1 VYPQIQHPP
10 RGNATIAPTMANC
23 EGHMRTTTKRGFIV
37 LGVSMLLAAASIVLP
52 GASPALAQEKPELRI
67 AAIIAVTGPA
77 SALGA
82 PERNAVEL
90 FDKTWSSRTDLPF
103 KIKVI
108 SYDDGSDPTKSV
120 SLTRKAIEEDKA
132 HVVVCCTTTPGS
144 MAIIDTVSAAKVTM
158 ISMASSLSIVEPA
171 SARPFT
177 FKTPTSDKLMLQ
189 RTLDYMKRQ
198 GIKKIG
204 FFGLE
209 DAYGEGGLKELQNVA
224 KDTGVELVA
233 TERFAR
239 QDTNFTPQ
247 ALRLKQAGLDAAY
260 IHAIPPS
267 ADLAHEAL
275 KRVGYTGPIYH
286 GGGSS
291 INAFVDIG
299 KANVEGAIVG
309 VGALNVYDQIEKDN
323 PLRPVLAKF
332 AELYDGAYGKGKV
345 DLFAGQSWDAMM
357 LAVDAYQ
364 RATASGAKVDDLAAT
379 RVAIKDAMEHTK
391 EWPGVNG
398 IFNITPTDH
407 LGLDKRSTFLS
418 QIKGGKFVLIE
429 E

>member
-1 VYPQIQHPP
+1 
-10 RGNATIAPTMANC
+10 
-23 EGHMRTTTKRGFIV
+23 MRTTTKPGFIE
-37 LGVSMLLAAASIVLP
+37 LGVSILLAVASVASLVS
-52 GASPALAQEKPELRI
+52 SPAVAQDKPELRI

-90 FDKTWSSRTDLPF
+90 FDKTWSSRTDLPY

-120 SLTRKAIEEDKA
+120 SLTRKAIEEDKV

-189 RTLDYMKRQ
+189 RTLDYTKRQ

-224 KDTGVELVA
+224 KDTGTELAA

-247 ALRLKQAGLDAAY
+247 ALRLKQAGLDAVY

-309 VGALNVYDQIEKDN
+309 VGALNVYDQIKQDN

-332 AELYDGAYGKGKV
+332 AELFDSVYGKGKV

-357 LAVDAYQ
+357 LAVNAFQ
-364 RATASGAKVDDLAAT
+364 SAHSARAKGDDLAVE
-379 RVAIKDAMEHTK
+379 RVAIKDAMERTK

-398 IFNITPTDH
+398 VFTITPTDH
-407 LGLDKRSTFLS
+407 LGLDTRSTFLS
-418 QIKGGKFVLIE
+418 KIKGGKFVLIE

>member
-1 VYPQIQHPP
+1 M
-10 RGNATIAPTMANC
+10 T
-23 EGHMRTTTKRGFIV
+23 TTTKR
-37 LGVSMLLAAASIVLP
+37 ASIVSGISTLLIA
-52 GASPALAQEKPELRI
+52 GAFALSDFRPAIAQEKPELRI
-67 AAIIAVTGPA
+67 AAIVAVTGAA

-90 FDKTWSSRTDLPF
+90 FEKTWSGRNDLPF

-120 SLTRKAIEEDKA
+120 SLTRKAIEEDQV
-132 HVVVCCTTTPGS
+132 HVVVCCTTTPSS

-158 ISMASSLSIVEPA
+158 ISMASSATIIEPA

-224 KDTGVELVA
+224 KDLGLELAA

-239 QDTNFTPQ
+239 QDTSFTPQ
-247 ALRLKQAGLDAAY
+247 ALRLKQAGLDAVY
-260 IHAIPPS
+260 VHAIPPS

-309 VGALNVYDQIEKDN
+309 VGALNVYDQIKQDN

-332 AELYDGAYGKGKV
+332 AELYDGTYGKGKV

-357 LAVDAYQ
+357 LAVNAYQ
-364 RATASGAKVDDLAAT
+364 GAVAAGAKTDDLAAT
-379 RVAIKDAMEHTK
+379 RIAIKDAIERTR
-391 EWPGVNG
+391 EWPAVCGV
-398 IFNITPTDH
+398 FNITAADH

>member
-1 VYPQIQHPP
+1 MTMTTN
-10 RGNATIAPTMANC
+10 RATIAFGIST
-23 EGHMRTTTKRGFIV
+23 
-37 LGVSMLLAAASIVLP
+37 LLAAGTIALSDFR
-52 GASPALAQEKPELRI
+52 PATAQEKPELRV
-67 AAIIAVTGPA
+67 AAIVAVTGPA

-90 FDKTWSSRTDLPF
+90 FEKTWASRNDLPF

-120 SLTRKAIEEDKA
+120 SLTRKAIEEDKVQ
-132 HVVVCCTTTPGS
+132 VVVCCTTTPGS

-158 ISMASSLSIVEPA
+158 ISMASSATIIEPA
-171 SARPFT
+171 GSRPFT
-177 FKTPTSDKLMLQ
+177 FKTPISDKLMLQ
-189 RTLDYMKRQ
+189 RTLSYMKRE

-209 DAYGEGGLKELQNVA
+209 DAYGEGGLKELQNIA
-224 KDTGVELVA
+224 KDDGIELVA

-247 ALRLKQAGLDAAY
+247 ALRLKQAGLDAVY

-275 KRVGYTGPIYH
+275 KRVGYTGAIYH
-286 GGGSS
+286 GAGSS

-299 KANVEGAIVG
+299 KANVEGVIVG
-309 VGALNVYDQIEKDN
+309 VGALNVYDQIKADN

-332 AELYDGAYGKGKV
+332 AELYDGTYGKGKV
-345 DLFAGQSWDAMM
+345 DVFAGQSWDAMM
-357 LAVDAYQ
+357 LAVNAYQ
-364 RATASGAKVDDLAAT
+364 SAGAAGAKVDDLAAM
-379 RVAIKDAMEHTK
+379 RVAIKDAMERTR

-398 IFNITPTDH
+398 VFTITPTDH
-407 LGLDKRSTFLS
+407 LGLDTRSTFLS
-418 QIKGGKFVLIE
+418 KIKGGKFVLIE

>member
-1 VYPQIQHPP
+1 MV
-10 RGNATIAPTMANC
+10 
-23 EGHMRTTTKRGFIV
+23 TTTKRALITFG
-37 LGVSMLLAAASIVLP
+37 LSTLLA
-52 GASPALAQEKPELRI
+52 GGALALADHRSAISEEKPELRI
-67 AAIIAVTGPA
+67 AAIVSVTGSA

-90 FDKTWSSRTDLPF
+90 FDKTWSSRSDLPF
-103 KIKVI
+103 RIKVV

-120 SLTRKAIEEDKA
+120 SLTRKAIEEDKV

-158 ISMASSLSIVEPA
+158 ISMASSVAIIEPA

-177 FKTPTSDKLMLQ
+177 FKTPTSDKLMIQ

-224 KDTGVELVA
+224 KDVGIELAA

-239 QDTNFTPQ
+239 QDTSFTPQ
-247 ALRLKQAGLDAAY
+247 ALRLKQAGLDAVY
-260 IHAIPPS
+260 VHAIPPS

-291 INAFVDIG
+291 INAFIDIG

-309 VGALNVYDQIEKDN
+309 VGAPNVYDQVRKDN
-323 PLRPVLAKF
+323 PLRPVLEKF
-332 AELYDGAYGKGKV
+332 AALYDGAYGKGKV
-345 DLFAGQSWDAMM
+345 DLFAGQAWDAMM
-357 LAVDAYQ
+357 LAVNAYQ
-364 RATASGAKVDDLAAT
+364 NRADVSANADDLAAV
-379 RVAIKDAMEHTK
+379 RVAIKDAMEHTR

-398 IFNITPTDH
+398 VFNITPADH

>member
-1 VYPQIQHPP
+1 
-10 RGNATIAPTMANC
+10 M
-23 EGHMRTTTKRGFIV
+23 TTTTRRASITFGTAA
-37 LGVSMLLAAASIVLP
+37 LLAAAISLC
-52 GASPALAQEKPELRI
+52 GDRPAIAQEKPELRI
-67 AAIIAVTGPA
+67 AAIVAVTGAA

-90 FDKTWSSRTDLPF
+90 FDKTWSSRNDLPF

-132 HVVVCCTTTPGS
+132 HVVVCCTTTPSS
-144 MAIIDTVSAAKVTM
+144 MAIIDTVNAARIAM
-158 ISMASSLSIVEPA
+158 ISMASAATIVEPV

-189 RTLDYMKRQ
+189 RTLEYMKRQ
-198 GIKKIG
+198 GIRKIG

-209 DAYGEGGLKELQNVA
+209 DAYGEGGLKELQNVS
-224 KDTGVELVA
+224 KDVGIELAA

-247 ALRLKQAGLDAAY
+247 ALRLKQAGLDAVY
-260 IHAIPPS
+260 VHAIPPS

-275 KRVGYTGPIYH
+275 KRVGYAGPIYH
-286 GGGSS
+286 GAGSS
-291 INAFVDIG
+291 INAFIDIG
-299 KANVEGAIVG
+299 KANVEGAVVG
-309 VGALNVYDQIEKDN
+309 VGALNVYDQIKKDN

-357 LAVDAYQ
+357 LAVNAYQ
-364 RATASGAKVDDLAAT
+364 GAVAAGAKADDLAAT
-379 RVAIKDAMEHTK
+379 RIAIKDAMERTR

-398 IFNITPTDH
+398 VFNITPADH

>member
-1 VYPQIQHPP
+1 MTKTAK
-10 RGNATIAPTMANC
+10 RAPMTSIMA
-23 EGHMRTTTKRGFIV
+23 GPVFA
-37 LGVSMLLAAASIVLP
+37 GVVALAAVQ
-52 GASPALAQEKPELRI
+52 PAAAEDKPELRI
-67 AAIIAVTGPA
+67 AAIVSVTGPA

-90 FDKTWSSRTDLPF
+90 FDKTWSTRTDLPF
-103 KIKVI
+103 RIKVI
-108 SYDDGSDPTKSV
+108 SYDDGSDPTKAV
-120 SLTRKAIEEDKA
+120 GLTRKAIEEDKA
-132 HVVVCCTTTPGS
+132 HVVVCCTTTPSS
-144 MAIIDTVSAAKVTM
+144 MAIIDTVTAAKITM
-158 ISMASSLSIVEPA
+158 ISMASSATIIEPA
-171 SARPFT
+171 SERPFT

-189 RTLDYMKRQ
+189 RTLNYMKRQ
-198 GIKKIG
+198 GIRKIG

-224 KDTGVELVA
+224 KDVGIELA
-233 TERFAR
+233 ETARFAR

-247 ALRLKQAGLDAAY
+247 ALRLKQAGLDAVY

-286 GGGSS
+286 GAGSS

-299 KANVEGAIVG
+299 KANVEGSIVG
-309 VGALNVYDQIEKDN
+309 TGALNVYDQVSKDN
-323 PLRPVLAKF
+323 PMRPVLAKF

-345 DLFAGQSWDAMM
+345 DLFAGQSWDAML
-357 LAVDAYQ
+357 LAVNAYQ
-364 RATASGAKVDDLAAT
+364 NMSDAKLDDDLATT
-379 RVAIKDAMEHTK
+379 RMAIKDAMEHTR

-398 IFNITPTDH
+398 VFNITRSDH

-418 QIKGGKFVLIE
+418 QIKGGHFVLVE

>member
-1 VYPQIQHPP
+1 MTKTVTRDRI
-10 RGNATIAPTMANC
+10 ATSLC
-23 EGHMRTTTKRGFIV
+23 GFI
-37 LGVSMLLAAASIVLP
+37 SA
-52 GASPALAQEKPELRI
+52 GAIALASVQPGFAEDKPELRI
-67 AAIIAVTGPA
+67 AAIVSVTGAA

-90 FDKTWSSRTDLPF
+90 FDKTWSTRTDLPF
-103 KIKVI
+103 KVKVI
-108 SYDDGSDPTKSV
+108 SYDDGSDPTKAV

-132 HVVVCCTTTPGS
+132 HVVVCCTTTPSS
-144 MAIIDTVSAAKVTM
+144 MAILDTVKAAKITM
-158 ISMASSLSIVEPA
+158 ISMASNAAIVEPA
-171 SARPFT
+171 SERPFT

-189 RTLDYMKRQ
+189 RTLNYMKRQ

-209 DAYGEGGLKELQNVA
+209 DAYGEGGLKELQPVA
-224 KDTGVELVA
+224 KEVGIDLAG

-247 ALRLKQAGLDAAY
+247 ALRLKQAGLDAVY

-275 KRVGYTGPIYH
+275 KRVGFTGPIYH
-286 GGGSS
+286 GAGSS

-309 VGALNVYDQIEKDN
+309 VGALNVYDQIAKDN

-332 AELYDGAYGKGKV
+332 AELYDAAYGKGKV
-345 DLFAGQSWDAMM
+345 DLFAGQSWDAM
-357 LAVDAYQ
+357 LLTVNAYQ
-364 RATASGAKVDDLAAT
+364 HMAEAKSDDLAAT
-379 RVAIKDAMEHTK
+379 RIAIKNAMEQTR

-398 IFNITPTDH
+398 VYNITPTDH

-418 QIKGGKFVLIE
+418 QIKGGRFVLIE